1 MILVLNQKR
10 QSPVGIVVL
19 SWRDFFATIN
29 VCIYTY
35 INQLDNFGLHM
46 GWFHR
51 NSWRE
56 QVQESHTIDVEN
68 HVFLYM
74 FPSKTIQGMVI
85 FMSYISKFH
94 VQAIF
99 CNIVIVNI
107 VRASTPTTSVVFSW
121 LPCGNQTWQISN
133 RDGGFNR
140 NINYSW
146 WIFNCDVWLPEGTV
160 TPYCFYFFK
169 RSQEQGRGHNQL
181 RCSRELCLLLGH
193 LDFDEKNPGI

>member
-1 MILVLNQKR
+1 VLR
-10 QSPVGIVVL
+10 
-19 SWRDFFATIN
+19 WRDYSDYKC
-29 VCIYTY
+29 VYTY

-68 HVFLYM
+68 HAFLYM
-74 FPSKTIQGMVI
+74 FPSKAIQGMVI
-85 FMSYISKFH
+85 FMSCISKFH

-107 VRASTPTTSVVFSW
+107 VRASSPTTSVVFSW
-121 LPCGNQTWQISN
+121 LPCGNQTWQTSN
-133 RDGGFNR
+133 RVGGFNR

-160 TPYCFYFFK
+160 TPYCLYVFETVTGA
-169 RSQEQGRGHNQL
+169 RQRPQSTSLQQRAV
-181 RCSRELCLLLGH
+181 SALGS
-193 LDFDEKNPGI
+193 LGFWWKNPGI